1 MNDEQ
6 RVNEAL
12 MEKYHP
18 DLCEREKRELDQY
31 TRANDKEQIE
41 RDFDSKFVMEELR
54 RNVNELK
61 KENAMGDD
69 RIPNE
74 AIRWIVEAKGERLLE
89 LYNECWTRG
98 LYPPILQRAKLKWLP
113 NAKGGYRPIS
123 LLPALGKKEVT

>member
-1 MNDEQ
+1 MGQLTQAMGDI
-6 RVNEAL
+6 
-12 MEKYHP
+12 EKKGKEM
-18 DLCEREKRELDQY
+18 CEREKRELDQY
-31 TRANDKEQIE
+31 TRANDKEQIGKE
-41 RDFDSKFVMEELR
+41 YDIKFVMQELR
-54 RNVNELK
+54 ISVNELK
-61 KENAMGDD
+61 KENAMGDN

-89 LYNECWTRG
+89 LYNECWTKG

>member
-1 MNDEQ
+1 
-6 RVNEAL
+6 

-41 RDFDSKFVMEELR
+41 RDYDSKFVMEEQR
-54 RNVNELK
+54 RNENELK

-74 AIRWIVEAKGERLLE
+74 AIRWIVKAKGERLLE
-89 LYNECWTRG
+89 LYNECWNRK
-98 LYPPILQRAKLKWLP
+98 LYPPIL
-113 NAKGGYRPIS
+113 
-123 LLPALGKKEVT
+123 